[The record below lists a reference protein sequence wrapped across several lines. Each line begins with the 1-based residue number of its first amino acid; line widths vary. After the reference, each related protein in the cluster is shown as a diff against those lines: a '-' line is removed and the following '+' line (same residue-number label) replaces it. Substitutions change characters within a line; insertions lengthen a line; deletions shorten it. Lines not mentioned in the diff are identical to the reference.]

1 MNSNL
6 NNPYRVTRGS
16 LTRSKPLEFS
26 FDGRTY
32 EGLEGDT
39 LASALLANGVH
50 LVGRSFKYHRPRGIL
65 SAGVE
70 EPNALVGISRGN
82 ARTVPNVRATVQEL
96 YDGLTA
102 TSQNAWPSL
111 NFDVGAVNDVL
122 SPVFSAG
129 FYYKTFKWPAKA
141 WDHLYEPIIRRAAGL
156 GEAPTEADPDRY
168 TNRFAHC
175 EVLVVG
181 GGAAGLVAA
190 QTAAKA
196 GKSVILCDESP
207 AFGGWML
214 SDSDAR
220 IDGQS
225 GPEWAASVVADLKR
239 LANVTLLPRTTGFGY
254 FQQNMVALAERI
266 TEHMAQPDL
275 DLPRER
281 LWQVRAGEVVIAQG
295 GIERP
300 LVFPG
305 NDRPGVML
313 AGAAQT
319 YLNKYGVAVGHTV
332 GVFTACDTA
341 YAAAFDLCEAG
352 SEVAVI
358 VDHRDSVDADL
369 LAQAK
374 DLGIRVVTGASVAR
388 VDGHL
393 RVSGIRIK
401 PHKGGK
407 GEDIECDA
415 LLMAGG
421 WTPSLHLYSQSR
433 GKPAWNAET
442 ERFLPGVNPQN
453 NRSIGLCNGADTL
466 AQVFAEASN
475 GSYTP
480 TIEDDVSTAGG
491 MIGTCATAGPDAKSK
506 AFVDYQN
513 DVTSKDIRQAVREGM
528 HSIEHVKR
536 YTTNGMATDQGKL
549 SNMHG
554 LAIAA
559 DMLGKQ
565 VPEVGLT
572 TFRAPYTPTTFGAL
586 VANSKGPLFDPE
598 RRTPIDWMGRGEWR
612 GLRAGLPLAARVVFP
627 ASGRGHARGC
637 RPRMRHGA

>member
-1 MNSNL
+1 MELVSNQ
-6 NNPYRVTRGS
+6 NGWINMTPVKSQPYRVARGA
-16 LTRSKPLEFS
+16 LTRSKPCEFS
-26 FDGRTY
+26 FDGRAF

-111 NFDVGAVNDVL
+111 NFDVGAVNDVM

-129 FYYKTFKWPAKA
+129 FYYKTFKWPPKA
-141 WDHLYEPIIRRAAGL
+141 WDHVYEPFIRRAAGL
-156 GEAPTEADPDRY
+156 GDAPTEPDPDRY

-175 EVLVVG
+175 DVLVIG

-190 QTAAKA
+190 QTAAKD
-196 GKSVILCDESP
+196 GKSVILCDENP
-207 AFGGWML
+207 TFGGWML
-214 SDSDAR
+214 SDTDAR
-220 IDGQS
+220 IDDKT
-225 GPEWAASVVADLKR
+225 GPEWAAAMVADLKKR
-239 LANVTLLPRTTGFGY
+239 DNVTLLPRTTGFGY

-266 TEHMAQPDL
+266 TEHMAQPDP

-341 YAAAFDLCEAG
+341 YAAAFDLYEGG
-352 SEVAVI
+352 SKVAVI

-369 LAQAK
+369 LDQAK
-374 DLGIRVVTGASVAR
+374 DLGIRVVTSAAIAR

-393 RVSGIRIK
+393 RVSGIRVQ
-401 PHKGGK
+401 PHTGGK
-407 GEDIECDA
+407 PEDIEVDA
-415 LLMAGG
+415 LLMSGG

-442 ERFLPGVNPQN
+442 QRFLPGVNPQN
-453 NRSIGLCNGADTL
+453 NRSDRPVQRCRHAGAD
-466 AQVFAEASN
+466 FR
-475 GSYTP
+475 GS
-480 TIEDDVSTAGG
+480 
-491 MIGTCATAGPDAKSK
+491 
-506 AFVDYQN
+506 
-513 DVTSKDIRQAVREGM
+513 
-528 HSIEHVKR
+528 
-536 YTTNGMATDQGKL
+536 L
-549 SNMHG
+549 
-554 LAIAA
+554 
-559 DMLGKQ
+559 
-565 VPEVGLT
+565 
-572 TFRAPYTPTTFGAL
+572 
-586 VANSKGPLFDPE
+586 
-598 RRTPIDWMGRGEWR
+598 
-612 GLRAGLPLAARVVFP
+612 
-627 ASGRGHARGC
+627 
-637 RPRMRHGA
+637 